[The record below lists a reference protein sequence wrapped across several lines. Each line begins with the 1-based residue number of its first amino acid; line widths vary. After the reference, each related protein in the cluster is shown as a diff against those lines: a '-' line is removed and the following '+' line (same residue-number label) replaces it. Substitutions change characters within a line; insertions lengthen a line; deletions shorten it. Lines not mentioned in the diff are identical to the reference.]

1 MIVEFSE
8 LPDDSR
14 LWIYQSNRNFS
25 DEEIRLIQ
33 SLTESFLADWQAHNK
48 ELEVSYEIRYNR
60 FLILAVNESF
70 NSPGGCSIDLSIRFI
85 QDLSNKINIDL
96 LDRMSVNYRD
106 ENDIKCIK
114 LDQLKS
120 LLNNNLINGGTIIF
134 NNLVKTKIDYI
145 NNWESNLENSWLSQF
160 IK

>member
-1 MIVEFSE
+1 MIVDFNK

-14 LWIYQSNRNFS
+14 LWIYQSNRDFS
-25 DEEIRLIQ
+25 NQELDEI
-33 SLTESFLADWQAHNK
+33 SNLTESFLINWQTHNQ
-48 ELEVSYEIRYNR
+48 ELEVSYEIKYNR

-96 LDRMSVNYRD
+96 LDRMSINYRD
-106 ENDIKCIK
+106 EKDIKCIK

-120 LLNNNLINGGTIIF
+120 LLSNNLINEGTIIF